1 MQLLLGGDGEIQMTE
16 EIVKVAA
23 RGNGKE
29 IVQLLLSRER
39 GGTDH

>member
-1 MQLLLGGDGEIQMTE
+1 MRLLLGGDGEIQMTE

-29 IVQLLLSRER
+29 IVLEPEHSRLV
-39 GGTDH
+39 T